1 MQRQS
6 LSRAAWARLSL
17 GSGWLAPAPSN
28 LGGMRDIAV
37 TAPNYPRES
46 TSATM
51 PEYSHRGRD
60 RLGHFPLT
68 AMRASPQNRM
78 IVGVTFAAA
87 TLGLF
92 FIGVIAGR
100 RRRPRPGNRP
110 IEAELT
116 LGLIPV
122 CASFA

>member
-1 MQRQS
+1 
-6 LSRAAWARLSL
+6 
-17 GSGWLAPAPSN
+17 
-28 LGGMRDIAV
+28 
-37 TAPNYPRES
+37 
-46 TSATM
+46 M

-122 CASFA
+122 CASFASCAHADIQLTDPAAGLVSSLVLERVDKAGKRHNQHRVRQ

>member
-1 MQRQS
+1 
-6 LSRAAWARLSL
+6 
-17 GSGWLAPAPSN
+17 
-28 LGGMRDIAV
+28 
-37 TAPNYPRES
+37 
-46 TSATM
+46 
-51 PEYSHRGRD
+51 
-60 RLGHFPLT
+60 
-68 AMRASPQNRM
+68 M

-122 CASFA
+122 CASFASCAHADIQLTDPAAGLVSSLVLERVDKAGKRHNQHRVRQ